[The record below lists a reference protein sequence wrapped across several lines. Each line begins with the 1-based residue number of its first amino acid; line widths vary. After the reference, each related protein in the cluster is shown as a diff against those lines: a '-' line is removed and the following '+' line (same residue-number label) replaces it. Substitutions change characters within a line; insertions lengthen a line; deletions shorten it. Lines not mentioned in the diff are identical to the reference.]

1 MAKVKFI
8 IQMGK
13 YRVYDFPCTIKIL
26 PSTLYLTVNQI
37 EDEALD
43 FIKNVSINNTAIV
56 FTNSPYVL
64 NTFML
69 ADKAMSLIIDSLS
82 NTDID
87 IERYVQGGLLDCVKT
102 LLALGI
108 YSIDV
113 QALQDG
119 VEIPKEYDVISD
131 DNILNNHLK
140 SFNDRFTDL
149 LKLEVLINKEIT
161 K

>member
-13 YRVYDFPCTIKIL
+13 YKVYDFPCNIKML
-26 PSTLYLTVNQI
+26 PSTLYLTANQI
-37 EDEALD
+37 EDETLD
-43 FIKNVSINNTAIV
+43 FIKNVIIGSTAIV
-56 FTNSPYVL
+56 FTNNPYAL

-69 ADKAMSLIIDSLS
+69 VDKAMRLITTDSLS
-82 NTDID
+82 NPDID

-113 QALQDG
+113 QAYQDG

-140 SFNDRFTDL
+140 SFNDRYTDL
-149 LKLEVLINKEIT
+149 LELELLLNNE
-161 K
+161 

>member
-1 MAKVKFI
+1 MTVKFI

-13 YRVYDFPCTIKIL
+13 YRVYDSSCTIKIL